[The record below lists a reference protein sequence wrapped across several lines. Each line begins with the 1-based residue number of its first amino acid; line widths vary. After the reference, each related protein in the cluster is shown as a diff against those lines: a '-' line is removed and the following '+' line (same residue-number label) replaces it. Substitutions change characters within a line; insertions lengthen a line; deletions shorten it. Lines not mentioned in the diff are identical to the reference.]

1 MRTGSVPYF
10 LCRARLYQRLKNT
23 TDIQN
28 KYLVVYHK
36 IPSHNPIRY
45 Q

>member
-10 LCRARLYQRLKNT
+10 LCRARLYQRLKTT

-28 KYLVVYHK
+28 KYDTVQNFV
-36 IPSHNPIRY
+36 
-45 Q
+45 

>member
-10 LCRARLYQRLKNT
+10 FCSARLYQGLKT
-23 TDIQN
+23 TTVIQN
-28 KYLVVYHK
+28 KHLVMYHK